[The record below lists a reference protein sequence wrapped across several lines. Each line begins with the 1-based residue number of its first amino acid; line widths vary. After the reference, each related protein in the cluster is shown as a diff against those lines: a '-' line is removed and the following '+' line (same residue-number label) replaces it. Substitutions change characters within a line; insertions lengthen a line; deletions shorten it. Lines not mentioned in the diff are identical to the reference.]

1 MRKLTL
7 VEEMTRRG
15 RIERGLPVE
24 PLETKKKER
33 KKKKKKKKKK
43 GGKK

>member
-1 MRKLTL
+1 MTL
-7 VEEMTRRG
+7 AEEMTRRG

-24 PLETKKKER
+24 PLEGVGKKG

-43 GGKK
+43 RKGKGK